1 MILWMLLLSSGFFQ
15 DAVGCTND
23 TCHEDNALVQLPKS
37 QSSTTTTT
45 LPGRW
50 VLGAQ
55 GSNFGYSW
63 FIIILS
69 MFISWEPRA
78 ESGRTYTYIDIIY
91 IYIYLL
97 GPWAILPTKH
107 PVICDVSWE
116 SFEFFFVKMFCK
128 ISALRT
134 PCQEF
139 LHKAAMMLVKQCR
152 ARAT

>member
-1 MILWMLLLSSGFFQ
+1 MLWDAQMTLVTKTMPLCSCPSLKARLCLAGFFK
-15 DAVGCTND
+15 
-23 TCHEDNALVQLPKS
+23 AL
-37 QSSTTTTT
+37 
-45 LPGRW
+45 R
-50 VLGAQ
+50 AAI
-55 GSNFGYSW
+55 FGYSW

-78 ESGRTYTYIDIIY
+78 ESGRIYTYIIIHIHIYTYIY
-91 IYIYLL
+91 IIYLL

-107 PVICDVSWE
+107 PVICDIAWE

-134 PCQEF
+134 PCQEE
-139 LHKAAMMLVKQCR
+139 LQETAMMFVKQCR